1 MTEKGNKKPRIS
13 EALAGVEIQGLQSA
27 SADKHRDRITRF
39 SLLKHRAKLQENFLY
54 SKVEFNQN
62 GQTEK
67 SYKAMKAAS
76 KLSGCG
82 QFLLFRNYYTLDQV
96 KLEKFHV
103 CNQHLLCPM
112 CAGIRAARSMNRYI
126 QRIDVLMRQNP
137 RLKPVLL
144 TLTVK
149 NGEDLQERF
158 EHLTRSFRT
167 LLQRYRDFKKKGWGF
182 NQFCKIDGGF
192 YTTEYTYNEK
202 TKQWHPH
209 IHIFALINDWIDQ
222 EELAETWHDIT
233 HDSYIVDVRRVR
245 KTKEH
250 GYSKAVAE
258 VCKYALKFSDLSLE
272 NTWEAFLV
280 LKGKRLTGSF
290 GSMHGIK
297 IPDTATPDEM
307 PKEELPYLAMLYHF
321 VFGKISYYD
330 LVTTRHVEP
339 QANIDRMSEE
349 EGTTDRHDM
358 REIERVADVVEGAC
372 GVAFGERTL
381 TPRPTTT
388 KYTSKRKHWQVHPP
402 VRVLVRQRI
411 KRWDGYWCVLRI

>member
-1 MTEKGNKKPRIS
+1 LTEKGNKKAHIS
-13 EALAGVEIQGLQSA
+13 NTLAGGEIQALQSA
-27 SADKHRDRITRF
+27 NADQHRDRITRF

-321 VFGKISYYD
+321 VFGKKSYYD
-330 LVTTRHVEP
+330 LVSTRHVEP

-388 KYTSKRKHWQVHPP
+388 KYRSKRKHWQVHPP

-411 KRWDGYWCVLRI
+411 KRWDGYLCVMH